1 MEALTVDDPPMTQA
15 ARLEDYSPEYWA
27 VTGAKGTAVLGMMRQ
42 VMGDDKFGVFFKEFL
57 AAYAGKSASTED
69 FRKFAEKNAGRSM
82 QGFFVQWTESTG
94 SPEFKLEYTVMRTQT
109 GFRVMGKISQ
119 DLDTFRM
126 PVELKIETEGNP
138 EFKTVDVV
146 GTSTEFVAESFG
158 RPKKVSIDPNGRVLR
173 FDNNM
178 RVAAIRRGD
187 VRRNQ

>member
-1 MEALTVDDPPMTQA
+1 MCTWKPSPVDDPPMTQA

-69 FRKFAEKNAGRSM
+69 FRKLAEKNAGRSM

-109 GFRVMGKISQ
+109 GFRVMGKS
-119 DLDTFRM
+119 LR
-126 PVELKIETEGNP
+126 
-138 EFKTVDVV
+138 
-146 GTSTEFVAESFG
+146 TSTPSACPS
-158 RPKKVSIDPNGRVLR
+158 S
-173 FDNNM
+173 
-178 RVAAIRRGD
+178 
-187 VRRNQ
+187 